1 MKKTNQLLGEYGTT
15 IFTTMSALSTEFN
28 AINLGQG
35 FPDVNGPDD
44 ILEEAVRAI
53 KYESNQYPSM
63 MGIKE
68 LREATAQHSKSFYDI
83 DIDWES
89 QTIITA
95 GATEAIASS
104 LFGLINPGDE
114 VIMIEPLYDCYLPLV
129 RRAGGIP
136 KLIRIDPP
144 NWQLPYEKL
153 EAIFSPKTKL
163 IILNSPT
170 NPAAKVYKLQE
181 LEFIA
186 ALIEKYDAY
195 AICDEVYEH
204 LTYDGASHIPLMT
217 LPGMHERCI
226 RISSAGKTFSMTGW
240 KIGYSIGAPKLIE
253 AASKAHQFLTFTAP
267 PNLQYAVALG
277 LKNEK
282 EYFFNLGKD
291 MKLKRDL
298 LTNGLERI
306 GFNVLRSEGTY
317 FLVADYSPLGDFG
330 RDIEFCKTLIK
341 DAGVGAV
348 PFSAFYQ
355 KGVND
360 RLNNF
365 IRFCYCKKSDTL
377 DTAINRLEK
386 YFAAN

>member
-153 EAIFSPKTKL
+153 EAIFSPKTKQRGVAFKVRG
-163 IILNSPT
+163 ILF
-170 NPAAKVYKLQE
+170 AK
-181 LEFIA
+181 A
-186 ALIEKYDAY
+186 
-195 AICDEVYEH
+195 
-204 LTYDGASHIPLMT
+204 
-217 LPGMHERCI
+217 
-226 RISSAGKTFSMTGW
+226 
-240 KIGYSIGAPKLIE
+240 
-253 AASKAHQFLTFTAP
+253 FLTW
-267 PNLQYAVALG
+267 
-277 LKNEK
+277 
-282 EYFFNLGKD
+282 D
-291 MKLKRDL
+291 
-298 LTNGLERI
+298 
-306 GFNVLRSEGTY
+306 
-317 FLVADYSPLGDFG
+317 
-330 RDIEFCKTLIK
+330 
-341 DAGVGAV
+341 
-348 PFSAFYQ
+348 
-355 KGVND
+355 
-360 RLNNF
+360 
-365 IRFCYCKKSDTL
+365 
-377 DTAINRLEK
+377 
-386 YFAAN
+386 